1 MARFDPSIFNFRINP
16 IAGLDSEVGKV
27 LNLSFSCFNSFN
39 QNFISEREIK
49 DIWCFQKMWNNT
61 NLVPKSALISN
72 LVASASFQ
80 SRNIILKCCN
90 SERLLKPLI
99 CRCGTLKTPSQIDV
113 APWCYEWDWIGL
125 DISGH
130 VVDVRCGGCGEWE
143 TGYSHQ
149 FFSGLFYYILC
160 FAKNTANIC
169 GNFCAPQKILQ
180 IFVVAI
186 FVSPFPHFFAV
197 NLRSAPTPLGRSQ
210 AGP

>member
-61 NLVPKSALISN
+61 NLVPKYALISN

-113 APWCYEWDWIGL
+113 APWCYEWDWISPGMWWM
-125 DISGH
+125 SG
-130 VVDVRCGGCGEWE
+130 VVDVVNGRPV
-143 TGYSHQ
+143 TAIS
-149 FFSGLFYYILC
+149 FFSGLFCYI
-160 FAKNTANIC
+160 FSGI
-169 GNFCAPQKILQ
+169 FCALQKILQ
-180 IFVVAI
+180 IF
-186 FVSPFPHFFAV
+186 AV
-197 NLRSAPTPLGRSQ
+197 ILRSAPLGRSQ